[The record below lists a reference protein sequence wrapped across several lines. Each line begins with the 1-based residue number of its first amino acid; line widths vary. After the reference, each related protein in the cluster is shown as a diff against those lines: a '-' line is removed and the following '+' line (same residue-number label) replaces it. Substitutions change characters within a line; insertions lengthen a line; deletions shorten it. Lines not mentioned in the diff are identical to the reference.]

1 MSLLK
6 DALSSLER
14 NGQTIR
20 ILELLRKEQWHGGQS
35 VICLNPSY
43 VSD

>member
-20 ILELLRKEQWHGGQS
+20 ILELLRKNSGM
-35 VICLNPSY
+35 VAK
-43 VSD
+43 V